1 MQVIIIILALWYL
14 CEKIDIIRHNRKVKR
29 YKQYQLEQKQLAA
42 QEKEHKKAEMLAI
55 RQAEKERKDLERI
68 RKEKVKQAEK
78 ERQLMNKRCIASSET
93 EYMHHRREQIYYLIE
108 CLEDKQEGTTA
119 GSDEWVKYQKKIMAY
134 EKQLQSMKA
143 KEIKLTPYRE
153 VQYGLYKRQA

>member
-1 MQVIIIILALWYL
+1 MQVIIIILILWYL
-14 CEKIDIIRHNRKVKR
+14 CEKADIIRHNRKVKR

-42 QEKEHKKAEMLAI
+42 QEKERKKAEILEM

-68 RKEKVKQAEK
+68 RKEEIKQAEK

-119 GSDEWVKYQKKIMAY
+119 GSDEWIKYQKKIMAY

-153 VQYGLYKRQA
+153 IQYGLYKRQA